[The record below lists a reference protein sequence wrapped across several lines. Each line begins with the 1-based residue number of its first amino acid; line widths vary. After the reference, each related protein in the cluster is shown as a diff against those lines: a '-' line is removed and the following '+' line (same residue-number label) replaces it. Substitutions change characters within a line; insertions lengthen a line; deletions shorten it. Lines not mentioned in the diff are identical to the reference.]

1 MNECFITDYRFEYT
15 KGSEHF
21 FRKKKLEKARNAAK
35 FEFMPT
41 QHQIYYFPYKWSIAA
56 WD

>member
-41 QHQIYYFPYKWSIAA
+41 QHQIYYFPYK
-56 WD
+56 